1 MAEVILYI
9 LDINDNTPQFNEDKY
24 YASVLENEPA
34 GTMIQQTRASDLDEN
49 ENAAI
54 TYTLIGTDEVLKF
67 LYVSPDGEIISRL
80 PFDHEKTPFLTVTVR
95 AEDNGNPSRY
105 AETVVYITIE
115 DVPDNLPVFLEE
127 YYLFFITTPL
137 SANEPLLTVQ
147 AITQDN
153 ITDIVYFIENG
164 PNCFNI
170 DETSG
175 LISTHTD
182 ISLAEHAGIHYLNV
196 FAANYD
202 HVTSVTVTI
211 EITESNQS
219 PDLRPNIFY
228 VSTFPYL
235 LPLELF
241 LGELTTEDIGT
252 QYEISL
258 VPSSHRSEE
267 FFILNEMRLSM
278 LSTVPSGI
286 HILNVSLIS
295 GERNWFDQIEI
306 RVNLLS
312 NDSLQYYTSF
322 LFPNINPQHLTQ
334 RFLNAFLIGVAS
346 LIHCTLHQ
354 LELVSVGPTSLGTQL
369 ILTVLE
375 PDLISHMPRDEVLR
389 RVHDIEYLSEV
400 SNLTVIV
407 SNDDTCVQSQSQC
420 ANFKIC
426 MNSLSL
432 SSTSHTFTSTS
443 HTLISLPFVP
453 TSTCVCPSG
462 FNSSNNCDAEINEC
476 EPNPCYFGGECL
488 NKIDGYE
495 CVCPEFTSGRD
506 CSISCPSA
514 SCKLCTPNPCLN
526 GGQCCTEIGLVK
538 CSCSDGFTGPLCE
551 LTTAHFT
558 GDSYIEVIT
567 PPVQTMMKV
576 SFTFITVSPNALL
589 MYIGKYMQYL
599 LHNSVL
605 HCT

>member
-1 MAEVILYI
+1 MSGMADVILYI
-9 LDINDNTPQFNEDKY
+9 LDINDNTPQFNEDTY
-24 YASVLENEPA
+24 YASILENKPA
-34 GTMIQQTRASDLDEN
+34 GTMIQQTQASDLDEN
-49 ENAAI
+49 ENGAV
-54 TYTLIGTDEVLKF
+54 TYTLIGADEVLKF

-80 PFDHEKTPFLTVTVR
+80 PFDHEKTPFFTVTVK

-105 AETVVYITIE
+105 TETVVHITIE
-115 DVPDNLPVFLEE
+115 DVPDNLPIFLEE
-127 YYLFFITTPL
+127 DYLFIITKPL

-153 ITDIVYFIENG
+153 ITDVVYSVENG
-164 PNCFNI
+164 PNLFKI
-170 DETSG
+170 DDASG

-182 ISLAEHAGIHYLNV
+182 ISLTEHAGIHYLNV
-196 FAANYD
+196 CAANCD
-202 HVTSVTVTI
+202 LMTSVTVTI

-252 QYEISL
+252 PYEISL
-258 VPSSHRSEE
+258 VPSSHSSEE
-267 FFILNEMRLSM
+267 FFILNKMRLSM
-278 LSTVPSGI
+278 LSTIPSGI

-312 NDSLQYYTSF
+312 NDSLQHYTSF

-334 RFLNAFLIGVAS
+334 RFLNGFLIGVAS
-346 LIHCTLHQ
+346 LIPCTLNQ

-389 RVHDIEYLSEV
+389 RVHDVEYLSQV

-407 SNDDTCVQSQSQC
+407 SNDDACVQSQC

-426 MNSLSL
+426 RNSLSL
-432 SSTSHTFTSTS
+432 SSTPHTFTSTT

-453 TSTCVCPSG
+453 TSSCVCPSG
-462 FNSSNNCDAEINEC
+462 FNSLNNCDDEINEC

-495 CVCPEFTSGRD
+495 CICPEYTSGRD
-506 CSISCPSA
+506 CSIPCPSA
-514 SCKLCTPNPCLN
+514 SCKLCNPNPCLN
-526 GGQCCTEIGLVK
+526 GGQCSIEIGLVK

-589 MYIGKYMQYL
+589 MHIGKHTVQ
-599 LHNSVL
+599 
-605 HCT
+605 